1 MKEGKN
7 ALERQGEVLGI
18 ALPECQMH
26 MKLQDGAERKG
37 NPWGVV
43 GSVSFNLAYLECCRR
58 GYDNFK
64 LESWILGKHC

>member
-26 MKLQDGAERKG
+26 MNLQVGAERRG
-37 NPWGVV
+37 NPSWGVL
-43 GSVSFNLAYLECCRR
+43 GSVGFNLA
-58 GYDNFK
+58 
-64 LESWILGKHC
+64 

>member
-43 GSVSFNLAYLECCRR
+43 GSVSFNLAYLECC
-58 GYDNFK
+58 
-64 LESWILGKHC
+64 